1 MGGCCCGEDQVE
13 DNLNNEVIEYI
24 RDNLEANLVKQS
36 TLNAELNNC
45 YKKFEGKEDASP
57 EEVVQAYSDLLIKLT
72 NTTTEKESN
81 DIKELLTNAMK
92 LVNNNY
98 SSFHTI
104 VFEKLQGLKDYSN
117 IKELIDKK
125 SSLKKAI
132 KDNEELLKEVFKDL
146 KEQGITDV
154 SQLTFEKFKEVCEKH
169 GVKMTEEELKA
180 YYNLLITK
188 PKDGIDI
195 SEDIK
200 KKIDSN
206 PDLKSAIEK
215 NKNAIMKL
223 IQKINKEGIDI
234 TKLSFDEF
242 KKLCKECGI
251 KLTDEQLKEIFEL
264 MKQNYPGFINYM
276 NNYGKDNNNDDE
288 NLIRK
293 AYKIGILA
301 KIDLQ
306 ALPVAQKLERNY

>member
-57 EEVVQAYSDLLIKLT
+57 QEVVQAYSDLLIKLT

-81 DIKELLTNAMK
+81 DIKELLTNAMN
-92 LVNNNY
+92 LVNNKY
-98 SSFHTI
+98 SSFHTM

>member
-1 MGGCCCGEDQVE
+1 MGCCCGNDDTVE
-13 DNLNNEVIEYI
+13 DPLSQATIEYI

-45 YKKFEGKEDASP
+45 YKQFEGKDNTKP
-57 EEVVQAYSDLLIKLT
+57 EEVVKAYSDLLIRLT
-72 NTTTEKESN
+72 NTTDEAKSN
-81 DIKELLTNAMK
+81 EIRELLTNAMK

-117 IKELIDKK
+117 IKEMLDKDAK
-125 SSLKKAI
+125 LKKAI
-132 KDNEELLKEVFKDL
+132 KDNEELLKEVFEDL
-146 KEQGITDV
+146 KAQGITDI

-169 GVKMTEEELKA
+169 GVKMTDEELKK
-180 YYNLLITK
+180 YYELLKTK

-195 SEDIK
+195 AEDIK
-200 KKIDSN
+200 KRLDSN
-206 PDLKSAIEK
+206 SELKKAVED
-215 NKNAIMKL
+215 NKSGFLKL

-234 TKLSFDEF
+234 TKLSFEEF

-251 KLTDEQLKEIFEL
+251 KLTDEQLKEIYDL
-264 MKQNYPGFINYM
+264 MKQNFPGFINYI
-276 NNYGKDNNNDDE
+276 NNLGQENKNDDE

-293 AYKIGILA
+293 AYKLGILA
-301 KIDLQ
+301 KVDLQ